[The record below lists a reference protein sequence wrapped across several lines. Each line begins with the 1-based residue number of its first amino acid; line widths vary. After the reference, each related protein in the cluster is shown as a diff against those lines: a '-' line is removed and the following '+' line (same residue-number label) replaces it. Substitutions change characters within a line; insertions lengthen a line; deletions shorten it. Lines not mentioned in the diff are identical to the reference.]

1 MVERLWVEVNARVN
15 YPIKS
20 VLVDML
26 DNQHFSLD
34 NGLDKFCVSWFS
46 INVAAVGIQLFVA
59 SWNEHPIPGLLSVPA
74 LIRVI
79 LV

>member
-26 DNQHFSLD
+26 DNHLD
-34 NGLDKFCVSWFS
+34 NRLDKFCVSSMW
-46 INVAAVGIQLFVA
+46 QL
-59 SWNEHPIPGLLSVPA
+59 W
-74 LIRVI
+74 I
-79 LV
+79 LVGVNTQFQAC